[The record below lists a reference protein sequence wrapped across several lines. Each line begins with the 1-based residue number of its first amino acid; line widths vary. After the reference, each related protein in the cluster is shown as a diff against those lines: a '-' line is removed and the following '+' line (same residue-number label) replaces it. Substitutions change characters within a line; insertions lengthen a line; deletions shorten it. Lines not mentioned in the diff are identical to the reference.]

1 MAAARRLP
9 QEAVEDNWGNYG
21 LVLGPDG
28 GFELRNDRY
37 PQRIGFGTWSAS
49 GDLLTFTPRG
59 TVEQGAGETWRYR
72 WTLFRGSLELRRL
85 TLGPTALT
93 VAPLR
98 RR

>member
-1 MAAARRLP
+1 
-9 QEAVEDNWGNYG
+9 V
-21 LVLGPDG
+21 
-28 GFELRNDRY
+28 
-37 PQRIGFGTWSAS
+37 
-49 GDLLTFTPRG
+49 LTFTPRG
-59 TVEQGAGETWRYR
+59 TLEQGAGETWRYR